1 MSFFIGN
8 ASSDTHR
15 KSAFTLSEVLIT
27 LGVIGIVA
35 AMTLPALMSKYRE
48 NVTMS
53 KLKKFY
59 STMAQAQLRS
69 IADNGEVDSWDWVP
83 SGGESNN
90 EILLNWFNKYWGKYL
105 NNIRVIDRKI
115 TKENELVDGGI
126 TFILGDGSVANISG
140 FSGGYIHITYFTNY
154 KTFADNNAIQGKD
167 AFLFGFAA
175 QAGSTNKC
183 LMRFDAY
190 ACDLS
195 DENNLKNNSWGGCYH
210 EKPIN
215 GHPYCTRLLQLNG
228 WKIPKDYP
236 YKF

>member
-1 MSFFIGN
+1 MFKL
-8 ASSDTHR
+8 R
-15 KSAFTLSEVLIT
+15 KGFTLAEVLIT
-27 LGVIGIVA
+27 LGIIGIIA
-35 AMTLPALMSKYRE
+35 AMTLPAIMSKYRE

-59 STMAQAQLRS
+59 STMSQAQLRS

-83 SGGESNN
+83 AGGESNN
-90 EILLNWFNKYWGKYL
+90 EVIMNWFNKYWGKYL

-115 TKENELVDGGI
+115 IKENELVDGGI

-140 FSGGYIHITYFTNY
+140 FAGGYIHITFFTDY
-154 KTFADNNAIQGKD
+154 KKFINSTAIHGKD

-175 QAGSTNKC
+175 QAGNKNKC

-190 ACDLS
+190 ACDIY
-195 DENNLKNNSWGGCYH
+195 DKDFLKNNSWGGCYP
-210 EKPIN
+210 KQTAN
-215 GHPYCTRLLQLNG
+215 GHPYCTRLLQLND
-228 WKIPKDYP
+228 WKVPGDYP